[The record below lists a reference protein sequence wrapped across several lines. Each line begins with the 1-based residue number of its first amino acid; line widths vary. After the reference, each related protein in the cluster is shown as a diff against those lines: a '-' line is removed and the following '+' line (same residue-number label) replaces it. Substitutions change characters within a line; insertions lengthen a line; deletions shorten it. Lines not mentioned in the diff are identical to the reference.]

1 MEKSLLKLISL
12 ILINIVLL
20 CAFGLTPDYSI
31 RIVIAI
37 IGFVINLVF
46 RIV

>member
-1 MEKSLLKLISL
+1 MEKSLLKLISV
-12 ILINIVLL
+12 ILINIFLL
-20 CAFGLTPDYSI
+20 CALCLTPDYSI

-37 IGFVINLVF
+37 IGFIINLVF